1 MLKISNDM
9 YWTGYIDWDLK
20 VFHGYKTPYGSTYNA
35 YLIDD
40 EYPTLIDTVKHY
52 GQEDMLRQI
61 KEVMNPANIRYVIAN
76 HAEMDHSGAIDAVL
90 QLAPEAEVVCSAR
103 GAEALTR
110 HFKKNWRFK
119 IVKTGDRLSIGRRE
133 FMFIQIPMVHWPESM
148 ATYSVTDHILFSND
162 AFGQHYASEE
172 RFVDELPL
180 DRILG
185 EAAKYYANIVLL
197 YGAQVQKALQS
208 LKGFTIEMICP
219 SHGLIWRDKPQIA
232 HILNSYDK
240 WASHETD
247 PQRVLIVYDTM
258 WKSTEAM
265 ALRFKTLFEGNGYQV
280 MVRNLQDYHISDVMT
295 DVLLS
300 RLMLVGTPMLNNRM
314 LPTVASFLMYL
325 KGLQPKNRLA
335 LTFGSYGWSKAGFK
349 EVEQS
354 VTDAGLTLGAEG
366 QYIQF
371 VPGENDLRNLNRVVD
386 QLKAQMLSV

>member
-1 MLKISNDM
+1 
-9 YWTGYIDWDLK
+9 
-20 VFHGYKTPYGSTYNA
+20 
-35 YLIDD
+35 
-40 EYPTLIDTVKHY
+40 
-52 GQEDMLRQI
+52 MLRQI

>member
-1 MLKISNDM
+1 
-9 YWTGYIDWDLK
+9 
-20 VFHGYKTPYGSTYNA
+20 
-35 YLIDD
+35 
-40 EYPTLIDTVKHY
+40 
-52 GQEDMLRQI
+52 
-61 KEVMNPANIRYVIAN
+61 
-76 HAEMDHSGAIDAVL
+76 
-90 QLAPEAEVVCSAR
+90 
-103 GAEALTR
+103 
-110 HFKKNWRFK
+110 
-119 IVKTGDRLSIGRRE
+119 
-133 FMFIQIPMVHWPESM
+133 
-148 ATYSVTDHILFSND
+148 
-162 AFGQHYASEE
+162 
-172 RFVDELPL
+172 
-180 DRILG
+180 
-185 EAAKYYANIVLL
+185 
-197 YGAQVQKALQS
+197 QS